1 MIPMGNSIGVSGMG
15 WRFQRASKR
24 VLACAA
30 VVGVGSLAGLVA
42 ALSADPVQTS
52 SQTSEL
58 SPAQIVANRFP
69 GGASRLAS
77 GSIAAPSAPA
87 VTNAAPDPAGY
98 ILASASADD
107 VSSLMFNPL
116 PTYSSAPQLAPARS
130 APTAASAADSP
141 ATDLS
146 AANSSSAEGSRP
158 RPAPVRSGPPPQLV
172 TASIELPTEA
182 LGYAEDPPAR
192 ADTPSPVPAKR
203 AVQAPH
209 PVANPGPAS
218 PSNAVLNNAQL
229 ASIKERLKLTSYQSQ
244 LWPPVESAL
253 RDITWQGRTK
263 VASNAASGGHGA
275 TIDPN
280 SPSVQRL
287 KSAAFPLMM
296 TLTDDQKQE
305 VRTLVRLMGLENL
318 AAQF

>member
-1 MIPMGNSIGVSGMG
+1 MG
-15 WRFQRASKR
+15 WRSQRASRR

-58 SPAQIVANRFP
+58 SPAQIVAIRFP

-87 VTNAAPDPAGY
+87 VTDAAPDPAGY

-116 PTYSSAPQLAPARS
+116 PTYSSAPQLVPARS
-130 APTAASAADSP
+130 ASAATDS
-141 ATDLS
+141 S
-146 AANSSSAEGSRP
+146 APANSPSAEASHP
-158 RPAPVRSGPPPQLV
+158 RPSPVRSGPPPQLV

-192 ADTPSPVPAKR
+192 ADTPSPAPAKR

-253 RDITWQGRTK
+253 RDITWQGHTK
-263 VASNAASGGHGA
+263 VASNAASGAHGA

-280 SPSVQRL
+280 SAPVQRL

-296 TLTDDQKQE
+296 TLSDDQKQE

>member
-1 MIPMGNSIGVSGMG
+1 
-15 WRFQRASKR
+15 
-24 VLACAA
+24 
-30 VVGVGSLAGLVA
+30 VGVGSLAGLVA

-58 SPAQIVANRFP
+58 SPAQIVAIRFP

-87 VTNAAPDPAGY
+87 VTDAAPDPAGY

-116 PTYSSAPQLAPARS
+116 PTYSSAPQLVPARS
-130 APTAASAADSP
+130 ASAATDS
-141 ATDLS
+141 S
-146 AANSSSAEGSRP
+146 APANSPSAEASHP
-158 RPAPVRSGPPPQLV
+158 RPSPVRSGPPPQLV

-192 ADTPSPVPAKR
+192 ADTPSPAPAKR
-203 AVQAPH
+203 AVQAPY

-253 RDITWQGRTK
+253 RDITWQGHTK
-263 VASNAASGGHGA
+263 VASNAASGAHGA

-280 SPSVQRL
+280 SAPVQRL

-296 TLTDDQKQE
+296 TLSDDQKQE